1 MHALLT
7 LLLVFLTVGVVAV
20 LLVGVIGLFRGG
32 DPRRSNKLMQYRVIL
47 QGAVLIVVFL
57 LVLLFR
63 S

>member
-7 LLLVFLTVGVVAV
+7 LLLVFLTVGVVSV
-20 LLVGVIGLFRGG
+20 LVLGVIGLFRGA

-47 QGAVLIVVFL
+47 QGAALVVVFL